1 MTSSRWIYLHQLAS
15 SKKAWKRTHG
25 DVFLKT
31 SSCGCY
37 QSAIV
42 GLGLWFCDIDAPV
55 ALATISG
62 ALAFVPYFGSIVAIF
77 VGAMAALPQG
87 LSSALLTSGIIGAA
101 SFIEGYL
108 ITPYLQ
114 SEALVLPPVVL
125 LFFML
130 AFGTLFGVLG
140 VVLAVPATVVLV
152 SGFELLREKRS

>member
-1 MTSSRWIYLHQLAS
+1 MAIRQLYVVVLNA
-15 SKKAWKRTHG
+15 
-25 DVFLKT
+25 V
-31 SSCGCY
+31 
-37 QSAIV
+37 IV
-42 GLGLWFCDIDAPV
+42 GLGLWVCDIDAPV
-55 ALATISG
+55 ALATISN

-77 VGAMAALPQG
+77 IGALAALPQG
-87 LSSALLTSGIIGAA
+87 LSYAFLAGGVIGIA

-130 AFGTLFGVLG
+130 AFGTLFGVMG

-152 SGFELLREKRS
+152 SAFEIATKQER